1 MPNTPERVQG
11 KLLLDVNEVCEVTG
25 LGRSHLY
32 RYLLRG
38 DLRSAKFGRRRKVSV
53 TALLDFIK
61 KLEEQQADGEP
72 EYGDDG

>member
-1 MPNTPERVQG
+1 MVDAPERRPE
-11 KLLLDVNEVCEVTG
+11 KLLLDVNEVVEITG

-32 RYLLRG
+32 RYILRG

-61 KLEEQQADGEP
+61 KLEEEEPDG
-72 EYGDDG
+72 GART